1 LLPTAPQCGLAQLP
15 KDPFMIILS
24 SSFLIDV
31 QQSYQ
36 SGLSQLAMA
45 KKLVSD
51 VGVERGLQQHK
62 RRD

>member
-1 LLPTAPQCGLAQLP
+1 
-15 KDPFMIILS
+15 MIILS